1 MASLAPLAP
10 LLKRTAFFAETHAI
24 KSLFAAER
32 LVARFG
38 NRIEALDGLLSRWQ
52 VLDSPTVNGPL
63 SEAVRFPMEAVPDT
77 RLRYVLR
84 GAVFQFAYVAAVEI
98 VRRHG
103 VEALVLPDR
112 TLALR
117 RIGEMGHSYTI
128 HRSFVDAIPRIQT
141 DAERTLFAERY
152 AEFVATQL
160 MVNDFID
167 AGEDIALDADPR
179 SEDSVIDRVLAS
191 PGFWGHNLTTLGT
204 AYRNRASFSDA
215 EWRFVLARL
224 EQMAGNDV
232 ALEGT
237 SSTTSVEDAAVMLLE
252 RGPKEAHGI
261 TLADTALTLC
271 DAVGSRIHERVAFV
285 LTHFSQM
292 KNQPIR

>member
-1 MASLAPLAP
+1 MASLTP

-24 KSLFAAER
+24 KSLFAAQR

-38 NRIEALDGLLSRWQ
+38 NRIDSLDELLARWQ
-52 VLDSPTVNGPL
+52 VLDSPTVHGSL
-63 SEAVRFPMEAVPDT
+63 AASIDFPMEAVPDA

-84 GAVFQFAYVAAVEI
+84 GAVFPFAYAAAVEI
-98 VRRHG
+98 VKRHG

-112 TLALR
+112 ALALR
-117 RIGEMGHSYTI
+117 RMGEMGHSYTI
-128 HRSFVDAIPRIQT
+128 HRSFVDALPHLHS
-141 DAERTLFAERY
+141 DEDRTLFAERY

-160 MVNDFID
+160 MVNDFVE
-167 AGEDIALDADPR
+167 AGEEVALDADPR
-179 SEDSVIDRVLAS
+179 SEDSVIDRVLLA
-191 PGFWGHNLTTLGT
+191 PGFWGHNLITLGT

-224 EQMAGNDV
+224 EQMAGSDV
-232 ALEGT
+232 ALEGAAP
-237 SSTTSVEDAAVMLLE
+237 SASVEDAAVMLLE

-261 TLADTALTLC
+261 TLADTALTLA
-271 DAVGSRIHERVAFV
+271 DNVGSRIHDRVAFV